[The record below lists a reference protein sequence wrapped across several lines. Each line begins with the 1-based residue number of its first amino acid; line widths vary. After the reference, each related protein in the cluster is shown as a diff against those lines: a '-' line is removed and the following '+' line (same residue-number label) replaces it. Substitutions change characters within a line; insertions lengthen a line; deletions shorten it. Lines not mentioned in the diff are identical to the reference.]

1 MLFQNIAA
9 LVAKGIKLSI
19 QIEQSDDGKLEV
31 SVIPTSETGKS
42 GFSLV
47 SKSFIA
53 TPAELDAE
61 FPAVI
66 AGFATANF
74 SLSEQLASMEQQA
87 AETAAAALEASK
99 AAQAAK
105 PKSPTKHMTSLP
117 AKKAGPDLNDF
128 EEDDEPEDHDVAPA
142 ATSGTPAAATNDPMP
157 FML

>member
-1 MLFQNIAA
+1 MLFQNIAT

-19 QIEQSDDGKLEV
+19 QIEQADDGKLEV

-47 SKSFIA
+47 AKSFIA
-53 TPAELDAE
+53 SPAELDAE

-66 AGFATANF
+66 AGFATANL

-87 AETAAAALEASK
+87 AETVAAALEASK

-105 PKSPTKHMTSLP
+105 PKSSTKSTTSLP

-128 EEDDEPEDHDVAPA
+128 DEDDETADPDVATS
-142 ATSGTPAAATNDPMP
+142 ATTATPVATTNDPMP
-157 FML
+157 FTL